1 MSELCAPLLAV
12 SMSKRTH
19 NDYQKLEKLGE
30 GTFGVVHKAKHIETG
45 EVVALKKMR
54 LEDEEDGVP
63 ATALREIAILREL
76 KHPNVIEC
84 AASPPRVCH
93 RHPSAT
99 SAAARPRYDRHRI
112 LTDAVTNLRC
122 PSPPLWLLA
131 YVRRLQHVFHTE
143 KSLYLAFEFCDSDL
157 KQYMR
162 SIGNKLLPAQVQS
175 YCWQL
180 LNGLTWC
187 HSHRIFH
194 RDLKPQN
201 LLVQPA
207 RGVLKIGDFGLTRA
221 FSLPLRSYTHEVVTL
236 WYRAPEIL
244 LGAKEYACPID
255 MWSVGCV
262 LGEMA
267 TGRPMF
273 PGDSEIDEIFK
284 IFQLLG
290 ARAPTWRHVLGSKP
304 EPQPRPLAPLGTA
317 SLEPES
323 RTFEPSPSPSPP
335 SLRPPGSRHALRVGV
350 GGGNEARR
358 LADAIPLVAPA
369 EPQADLS
376 RARRRRRRAARG
388 LAPVRPP
395 REDHRQG
402 RPRPR
407 VF

>member
-1 MSELCAPLLAV
+1 MSFVVPLGADG
-12 SMSKRTH
+12 MSKRTH

-30 GTFGVVHKAKHIETG
+30 GTFGVVHKARHIETG

-84 AASPPRVCH
+84 AASPRARTATRPHARCHSSTASPR
-93 RHPSAT
+93 PLT
-99 SAAARPRYDRHRI
+99 AAR
-112 LTDAVTNLRC
+112 A
-122 PSPPLWLLA
+122 PPCK
-131 YVRRLQHVFHTE
+131 RRLQHVFHTE

-221 FSLPLRSYTHEVVTL
+221 FALPLRSYTHEVVTL

-244 LGAKEYACPID
+244 LGAKDYACPID

-262 LGEMA
+262 LGEMS

-290 ARAPTWRHVLGSKP
+290 TPTP
-304 EPQPRPLAPLGTA
+304 EAQSSPL
-317 SLEPES
+317 
-323 RTFEPSPSPSPP
+323 PSPSLSPS
-335 SLRPPGSRHALRVGV
+335 SHCC
-350 GGGNEARR
+350 
-358 LADAIPLVAPA
+358 
-369 EPQADLS
+369 
-376 RARRRRRRAARG
+376 
-388 LAPVRPP
+388 
-395 REDHRQG
+395 
-402 RPRPR
+402 PRPR
-407 VF
+407 RDPGTPSESVWEGVSKLADWQTRFPAWRRQNLKQIYHALGDDGVDLLEGLLQYDPRERIVGKDALVHAYFDTLDRSQLAVCRSPGARLT